1 MCGEDNRQGRKSL
14 RMCWTR
20 VLRVGW
26 FDLVAE
32 ASKLPDHSRSALL
45 LCIWRRRSPIVDR
58 GFARGIFLMP
68 NG

>member
-1 MCGEDNRQGRKSL
+1 MNARRRLQGRKSL

-32 ASKLPDHSRSALL
+32 ACRIILALRF
-45 LCIWRRRSPIVDR
+45 CFDR
-58 GFARGIFLMP
+58 LMTAGP
-68 NG
+68 RFS